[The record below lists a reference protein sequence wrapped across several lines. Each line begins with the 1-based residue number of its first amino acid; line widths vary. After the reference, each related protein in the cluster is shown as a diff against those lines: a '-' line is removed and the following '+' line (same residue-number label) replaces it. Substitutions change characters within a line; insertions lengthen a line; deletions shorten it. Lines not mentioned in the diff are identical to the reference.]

1 MSQPQPPA
9 GFYPD
14 PSGAPQQRFWDG
26 AAWTAHTQPY
36 AAPVTD
42 APVRPA
48 PPAAEP
54 QGFRTPTGEVI
65 GGTWGSI
72 LTTLTTPPAQ
82 TSDARPHDQNLL
94 SAGQDFYRA
103 HQRGVDTVAGG
114 ALVAE
119 GLLGLD
125 GRGNTRP
132 GIAGAIKGVFFG
144 LLFAGIAFVGA
155 LFMSTG
161 DIDGA
166 VQTTGTVVEVR
177 ESTSSD
183 SDTCSLVLEYQVD
196 GRTYTTGSGWG
207 SDSLCGK
214 SRGSVVTVQYDPAN
228 PGHANMPT
236 PTGMRFLPWAF
247 VGVGLLITVVS
258 AVQVVLRAA
267 ALGTGGWL
275 LWRGLRGRGS
285 RQA

>member
-1 MSQPQPPA
+1 MTQPSPPA

-26 AAWTAHTQPY
+26 TAWTAHTQAY
-36 AAPVTD
+36 APPVVD
-42 APVRPA
+42 APTTPTV
-48 PPAAEP
+48 PAAAP

-72 LTTLTTPPAQ
+72 LTTLTTPATQ

-94 SAGQDFYRA
+94 GGGQDFYRA
-103 HQRGVDTVAGG
+103 HQRGVDTAAGG

-125 GRGNTRP
+125 GPGNARP
-132 GIAGAIKGVFFG
+132 GMGGALKGVVFG
-144 LLFAGIAFVGA
+144 LLFAGIALVGA
-155 LFMSTG
+155 LFVSSG

-166 VQTTGTVVEVR
+166 VRTTGTVVEVR

-183 SDTCSLVLEYQVD
+183 SRSCSLVLEYQVD
-196 GRTYTTGSGWG
+196 GRTYTTGSGYG
-207 SDSLCGK
+207 SSSLCGK

-228 PGHANMPT
+228 PRHANMPT
-236 PTGMRFLPWAF
+236 PMGLRFVPWAF
-247 VGVGLLITVVS
+247 VAVGLVITVVS